1 MSVFMDRVLR
11 GNLGFIKVDIT
22 LLVYKTI
29 DFSLRSSKGFY
40 TIPVL
45 NSANG
50 FTISIY
56 KGYPACFRISL
67 YCTPFLMLAVTII
80 TLSLLGFS
88 L

>member
-1 MSVFMDRVLR
+1 MSVFMDRMLR

-29 DFSLRSSKGFY
+29 DFSLRSHKGFY
-40 TIPVL
+40 AFPIL
-45 NSANG
+45 NSTNG

-67 YCTPFLMLAVTII
+67 YCTPSFILAATNI
-80 TLSLLGFS
+80 T
-88 L
+88 

>member
-11 GNLGFIKVDIT
+11 RNLCFIKIDVAI
-22 LLVYKTI
+22 LVYKSI
-29 DFSLRSSKGFY
+29 DFPLRSSKGFY
-40 TIPVL
+40 AFPIL
-45 NSANG
+45 NSTYG

-56 KGYPACFRISL
+56 KSYSACFRISL
-67 YCTPFLMLAVTII
+67 YCTPFLMLVATII

>member
-1 MSVFMDRVLR
+1 MDRMLR

-29 DFSLRSSKGFY
+29 NFSLRSSKGFY
-40 TIPVL
+40 AFPIL
-45 NSANG
+45 NSAYG

-56 KGYPACFRISL
+56 KSYSACFRISL
-67 YCTPFLMLAVTII
+67 YCTPFLMLVATII